1 MAQGFALDGAWR
13 ALLAD
18 LGVRAEDVLRRA
30 GLPDDLLNRGPVRL
44 DTPAFMRFCE
54 AVAAEVDDPLAPLH
68 LGQRLSTGAFSPPVF
83 AALCSPNLEV
93 AAQRLARFKPLVAPV
108 ELGVTRNSQ
117 GLTITWRWLEPA
129 FAPPWSLL
137 AAEAVFL
144 VELAR
149 VGTRHPVR
157 PARVALPVLPAPLEP
172 YEAFLGVRVTRAE
185 VLTVAFTANDAER
198 PFLTASQ
205 AMWDVF
211 EPDLRRRL
219 ADLERSAT
227 FAQRARSVLLE
238 ALPAGAFA
246 VDEVARR
253 LGVSARTFQRRLR
266 DEGTSFQDVVR
277 ATREELALHYLQRTR
292 LSSSEIAFLLG
303 FEEPSSFFRAF
314 QAWTGRTPEMAR
326 APTLGQSRAPL
337 PE

>member
-1 MAQGFALDGAWR
+1 MAHGFALDGSWR

-18 LGVRAEDVLRRA
+18 FGVRAEDVLRRA
-30 GLPDDLLNRGPVRL
+30 GLPDDLLQRESTRL
-44 DTPAFMRFCE
+44 DTPAFVRFCE
-54 AVAAEVDDPLAPLH
+54 AVAVEVNDPLLPLKF
-68 LGQRLSTGAFSPPVF
+68 GQRLSTGAFSPPVF

-108 ELGVTRNSQ
+108 EIGVTRDA
-117 GLTITWRWLEPA
+117 GLTLTWRWLEPA
-129 FAPPWSLL
+129 FTPPWALL
-137 AAEAVFL
+137 AADAVFL

-157 PARVALPVLPAPLEP
+157 PTRVALPVLPEPIGP
-172 YEAFLGVRVTRAE
+172 YEDFLGVRLTRAD
-185 VLTVAFTANDAER
+185 VLTVSFLAADAAR

-211 EPDLRRRL
+211 EPELRRRL
-219 ADLERSAT
+219 ADLEGAAT
-227 FAQRARSVLLE
+227 FAQRARAVLLE
-238 ALPAGAFA
+238 ALPSGSFA
-246 VDEVARR
+246 VDQVARR
-253 LGVSARTFQRRLR
+253 LGVSGRTLQRRLG
-266 DEGTSFQDVVR
+266 DEGTSFQEVVR

-314 QAWTGRTPEMAR
+314 HAWTGQTPEGAR
-326 APTLGQSRAPL
+326 A
-337 PE
+337 